1 MSRGLFISIE
11 GVDGSG
17 KTTQG
22 YLLKDS
28 LSSQGY
34 EVVLLDDEYTTR
46 IGRAV
51 RVIRSEARPGETTSE
66 ADLLLVFAERVQLA
80 DEVIHP
86 AMAGGKI
93 VIVEGFT
100 DGTLCY
106 NGFGCGADIPCI
118 NSIDKASTGGM
129 RPNLT
134 IILDLPAEVALRRVV
149 ESGMTRRIGDRDV
162 AFYERVRDGFL
173 SIAKKEAH
181 RVKVV
186 DAARDIDDV
195 FFTICRIVYDEM
207 NPT

>member
-11 GVDGSG
+11 GVDGGG

-34 EVVLLDDEYTTR
+34 EVVLIDDEYTTR

-51 RVIRSEARPGETTSE
+51 RAIRSEAQPGETTSE
-66 ADLLLVFAERVQLA
+66 AELLLTFAERAQLT
-80 DEVIHP
+80 DEVIRP
-86 AMAGGKI
+86 AMTGGKI
-93 VIVEGFT
+93 VIAEGFT

-106 NGFGCGADIPCI
+106 DGFGCGADIPCI
-118 NSIDKASTGGM
+118 NAIDKASTGGM

-134 IILDLPAEVALRRVV
+134 IILDLPADVALRRVI
-149 ESGMTRRIGDRDV
+149 ESGMAGRTGERDV
-162 AFYERVRDGFL
+162 AFYDRVRSGFL

-186 DAARDIDDV
+186 NAARDIDDV
-195 FFTICRIVYDEM
+195 FFSVCRIVYNEM